1 MKCLLILVLW
11 FHAYVCAKVY
21 YKCQIVDLPVQ
32 RIIESAEL
40 DGYLAEC
47 NENCECIGLKNN
59 TC

>member
-1 MKCLLILVLW
+1 MLW

-32 RIIESAEL
+32 KIIESGEL